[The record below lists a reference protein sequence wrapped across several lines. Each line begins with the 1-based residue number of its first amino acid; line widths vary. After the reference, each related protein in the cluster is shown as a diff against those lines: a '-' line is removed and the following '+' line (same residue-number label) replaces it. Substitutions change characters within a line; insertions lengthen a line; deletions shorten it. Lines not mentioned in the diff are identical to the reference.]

1 MKTKRTIY
9 FVLIIAGAL
18 LMAIGDRF
26 IRKEYAMSVGIVLL
40 MFGIYKS
47 SVSWGIRD
55 NDGKKGPDE

>member
-9 FVLIIAGAL
+9 FVLIPIGAAV
-18 LMAIGDRF
+18 MAIGESF
-26 IRKEYAMSVGIVLL
+26 IRKEYALALGIIIL

-55 NDGKKGPDE
+55 NGLNKEP